1 MIKFNIQAKIRLAFA
16 MVFSIMLLV
25 AIYLFVQLN
34 AISKQTRTLYE
45 HPYRVSNTIRDMKAE
60 IYLNENL
67 AQNIRLADND
77 RQLDSLKA
85 IIDRKDKFILQS
97 FKIVSQQYLG
107 NKASVDS
114 AIAIYTAWEN
124 SCDKMYQLKK
134 DGITDSVQ
142 FLLKNSIIV
151 KFDSLVYSLS
161 IISDFAEN
169 KAKNTFKEVEEAKGN
184 AMYIS
189 LILILVSSILV
200 IFFIRYIS
208 QSVLR
213 PLKTFVNEANI
224 LLRKEEGPKVVAD
237 EKLLLLTLDELK
249 KAYQRIERQS
259 SEIELKNNQLSTIN
273 NELENKV
280 ELRTA
285 ELILANNKIAVQYES
300 SRHLASIVE
309 SSEDAIVSKSLDG
322 IIESWN
328 HAAEKMFGYTAGEA
342 IGKNILMI
350 IPPENTGDEHLIL
363 EKILNDETIHHYETV
378 RMKKN
383 GEKFP
388 VSLTVSPIKDSE
400 GKITGVSKTIRD
412 STQRIKGE
420 EDFAASE
427 MRYRRLFES
436 AKDGI
441 MILDAETGMIVDVNP
456 FMTEL
461 LGYSH
466 KEYLGKSIW
475 DVGHFKDIVAN
486 KENFLELQ
494 RKEYIR
500 YEDLPLETSA
510 GQIAHV
516 EFVSN
521 VYMVNNQKVIQC
533 NIRDISERYRAEE
546 AQQKWNTQFKK
557 LSFNAP
563 GMIYQFTRRTDGSYC
578 VPLAS
583 EGIRKIYGCS
593 PEDVKDDFSPI
604 VNVIHPN
611 DIENLIVEIE
621 NSAKNLTAFSLEYRA
636 QLPGES
642 IKWLLAKSIPEKLD
656 DGTITWYGFITDI
669 TERKQAED
677 ALFKLTEQLEHIGEM
692 AKIGGWELDIA
703 TTQVTY
709 SRETARI
716 HEVDFPYV
724 PPKLSQG
731 NEYYPP
737 DVWPDVQAAVQA
749 AIENGTAYDREWP
762 FITAKGKRIWVRAQG
777 FAVRENGKTIQ
788 LRGTFQ
794 DITERKQTEQ
804 TLQETQAILQTA
816 LNQSQAGIAIADAP
830 NGTLRFVNEAGLSI
844 RGGNYNEAVDN
855 VGINRYVGEWNILDL
870 DGRPLRDD
878 EVPLARAVMYG
889 ETSSREFIIRRAI
902 NDDRI
907 VLANAAPILDST
919 EKIIAGIVVFLD
931 ITERK
936 QAEEALKLSEGKY
949 RQLVN
954 NTDIGFVIVDDKGN
968 VVEANDPY
976 LKLAGYGSFEEI
988 SGRSVLEWT
997 APDEVENNA
1006 ANIALCTKQGYVQN
1020 FETVYLRTD
1029 GTRINIILDATTQN
1043 LPDDKRQIIAFCRNI
1058 TERKQ
1063 AEQALKKSEDFLIRT
1078 SEIARVGGWEMDLD
1092 QNKAIWT
1099 RTAAEIHGLPGTS
1112 EIDLD
1117 KAFNYF
1123 HPDDKQA
1130 VRNYVDAA
1138 IKAGESFEYEA
1149 RLVTAKGNERWIR
1162 SIGVPVLVSGKCHF
1176 VSGIVQD
1183 ITERKLAEN
1192 ELKMAKEKAEES
1204 EERFNLAMK
1213 ASNDGLFDW
1222 NLETNDIYY
1231 STAWKKMIG
1240 YEDHELANDF
1250 SVWEKTTEPEAVKKS
1265 WELQQKLISKEIDR
1279 FVLEFKMKHKD
1290 GHWVDILSRAGA
1302 IFNDSGKAI
1311 RIVGTHTDITER
1323 KQAEEEVKQEQSLR
1337 KTIVDSIPGT
1347 FYVLD
1352 ENGLYLS
1359 WNAYQRDEIVGKP
1372 ENLVAET
1379 NAADTIHPDDRAIIQ
1394 SKIANVL
1401 INGIDE
1407 IVESRV
1413 LLRGGPAFRWLVMT
1427 GRRIMIKGRPC
1438 LVGIGID
1445 ITGRK
1450 QAEEKLIS
1458 TLQNLELSNK
1468 DLEQF
1473 AYVANHDL
1481 QEPLRMIS
1489 SYTQLLERKYSDK
1502 LDQDASDYIHYAVDG
1517 AIRMQKLL
1525 NDLLE
1530 YSRIKSQSEQ
1540 NEPVDASA
1548 LLGQAVANLKQ
1559 LLTEN
1564 TALVTND
1571 DLPVINADEAQMIRV
1586 FQNLIENA
1594 VKFQKKTELPQIH
1607 ISCTKQDNMYRF
1619 SVADNGIGIEK
1630 QYHDKVF
1637 VVFQRLHSVKDYPGT
1652 GIGLSICK
1660 RIIERHGGTIWFES
1674 EVGEGTT
1681 FYFTIPK

>member
-1 MIKFNIQAKIRLAFA
+1 MKKLNIRKKIRLAFA

-25 AIYLFVQLN
+25 SIYLFVQLN
-34 AISKQTRTLYE
+34 SISQHTRTLYE
-45 HPYRVSNTIRDMKAE
+45 HPYQVSNTIREMKTE

-67 AQNIRLADND
+67 ARNIRYTDTDHA
-77 RQLDSLKA
+77 LDSLKA

-151 KFDSLVYSLS
+151 KFDSLVYSLNV
-161 IISDFAEN
+161 ISVFAEN
-169 KAKNTFKEVEEAKGN
+169 KARNTFKEVEEAEGN

-249 KAYQRIERQS
+249 NAYHNIERQRL
-259 SEIELKNNQLSTIN
+259 EIELINHQLATIN

-280 ELRTA
+280 ELRTS
-285 ELILANNKIAVQYES
+285 ELILANNELAIQYES
-300 SRHLASIVE
+300 SRHRASIVE
-309 SSEDAIVSKSLDG
+309 SSEDAIVSKSLNG
-322 IIESWN
+322 TIESWN
-328 HAAEKMFGYTAGEA
+328 HAAEKMFGYPAGEA

-350 IPPENTGDEHLIL
+350 IPTENAGDEQLIL
-363 EKILNDETIHHYETV
+363 EKILNDKTIQHYETV
-378 RMKKN
+378 RTKKN

-388 VSLTVSPIKDSE
+388 VSITVSPIKDNE
-400 GKITGVSKTIRD
+400 GDITGVSKIIRD
-412 STQRIKGE
+412 ITQRIKGE
-420 EDFAASE
+420 ENLAASE
-427 MRYRRLFES
+427 IRYRRLFES

-441 MILDAETGMIVDVNP
+441 LILDAETGKIVDVNP

-486 KENFLELQ
+486 KDNFLELQ
-494 RKEYIR
+494 QKEYIR
-500 YEDLPLETSA
+500 YDDLPLETSA

-533 NIRDISERYRAEE
+533 NIRDISERYQVEE
-546 AQQKWNTQFKK
+546 AQQRWNAQFKK

-563 GMIYQFTRRTDGSYC
+563 GMIFQFTRRADGSFY
-578 VPLAS
+578 VPIAS
-583 EGIRKIYGCS
+583 EGIRELYGCT
-593 PEDVKDDFSPI
+593 PEDVLEDFSPI
-604 VNVIHPN
+604 AEFIHPD
-611 DIENLIVEIE
+611 DIVKMMMEIE
-621 NSAKNLTAFSLEYRA
+621 HSAKNLTLFSFEYRV
-636 QLPGES
+636 QLPGKAM
-642 IKWLLAKSIPEKLD
+642 KWLLSVSTPEKME
-656 DGTITWYGFITDI
+656 DGTITWYGFNTDI
-669 TERKQAED
+669 TEHKQAED

-731 NEYYPP
+731 NEHYPP

-762 FITAKGKRIWVRAQG
+762 FITAKGKRIWVRVQG

-794 DITERKQTEQ
+794 DITERKQAEERLKLSEERYRFALETTGQIGWSTPPDGVVEDMPMWREYSGQSLEEVAGWKWLDAVHPDDRESAYKAWSNAAAQKSNYFTEY
-804 TLQETQAILQTA
+804 
-816 LNQSQAGIAIADAP
+816 
-830 NGTLRFVNEAGLSI
+830 R
-844 RGGNYNEAVDN
+844 
-855 VGINRYVGEWNILDL
+855 
-870 DGRPLRDD
+870 
-878 EVPLARAVMYG
+878 
-889 ETSSREFIIRRAI
+889 IRRADGI
-902 NDDRI
+902 YRNFMVRGI
-907 VLANAAPILDST
+907 PLLNADGSCKEWVGTCI
-919 EKIIAGIVVFLD
+919 D

-936 QAEEALKLSEGKY
+936 QAEA
-949 RQLVN
+949 
-954 NTDIGFVIVDDKGN
+954 
-968 VVEANDPY
+968 
-976 LKLAGYGSFEEI
+976 
-988 SGRSVLEWT
+988 
-997 APDEVENNA
+997 
-1006 ANIALCTKQGYVQN
+1006 
-1020 FETVYLRTD
+1020 
-1029 GTRINIILDATTQN
+1029 
-1043 LPDDKRQIIAFCRNI
+1043 
-1058 TERKQ
+1058 
-1063 AEQALKKSEDFLIRT
+1063 ALKKSEDFLIRT
-1078 SEIARVGGWEMDLD
+1078 SEIAKVGGWEMDLD

-1099 RTAAEIHGLPGTS
+1099 RTAADIHELPGTS

-1117 KAFNYF
+1117 KAFSFF
-1123 HPDDKQA
+1123 HSDDIKA
-1130 VRNYVDAA
+1130 VRNCANAA
-1138 IKAGESFEYEA
+1138 IKSGESFEFEA
-1149 RLVTAKGNERWIR
+1149 RIVTAKGKVRWIR

-1192 ELKMAKEKAEES
+1192 ELKRAKEKAEES

-1250 SVWEKTTEPEAVKKS
+1250 SVWEKTTEPEDVKKS

-1660 RIIERHGGTIWFES
+1660 RIIERHGGNIWFES

-1681 FYFTIPK
+1681 FYFTIPV

>member
-1 MIKFNIQAKIRLAFA
+1 MKKLNIRKKIRLAFA

-25 AIYLFVQLN
+25 SIYLFVQLN
-34 AISKQTRTLYE
+34 SISQHTRTLYE
-45 HPYRVSNTIRDMKAE
+45 HPYQVSNTIREMKTE

-67 AQNIRLADND
+67 ARNIRYTDTDHA
-77 RQLDSLKA
+77 LDSLKA

-151 KFDSLVYSLS
+151 KFDSLVYSLNV
-161 IISDFAEN
+161 ISVFAEN
-169 KAKNTFKEVEEAKGN
+169 KARNTFKEVEEAEGN

-249 KAYQRIERQS
+249 NAYHNIERQRL
-259 SEIELKNNQLSTIN
+259 EIELINHQLATIN

-486 KENFLELQ
+486 KDNFLELQ

-621 NSAKNLTAFSLEYRA
+621 NSAKNMTAFSLEYRA

-794 DITERKQTEQ
+794 DITERKQAEERLKLSEERYRFALETTGQIGWSTPPDGVVEDMPMWREYSGQSLEEVAGWKWLDAVHPDDRESAYKAWSNAAAQKSNYFTEY
-804 TLQETQAILQTA
+804 
-816 LNQSQAGIAIADAP
+816 
-830 NGTLRFVNEAGLSI
+830 R
-844 RGGNYNEAVDN
+844 
-855 VGINRYVGEWNILDL
+855 
-870 DGRPLRDD
+870 
-878 EVPLARAVMYG
+878 
-889 ETSSREFIIRRAI
+889 IRRADGI
-902 NDDRI
+902 YRNFMVRGI
-907 VLANAAPILDST
+907 PLLNADGSCKEWVGTCI
-919 EKIIAGIVVFLD
+919 D

-936 QAEEALKLSEGKY
+936 QAEA
-949 RQLVN
+949 
-954 NTDIGFVIVDDKGN
+954 
-968 VVEANDPY
+968 
-976 LKLAGYGSFEEI
+976 
-988 SGRSVLEWT
+988 
-997 APDEVENNA
+997 
-1006 ANIALCTKQGYVQN
+1006 
-1020 FETVYLRTD
+1020 
-1029 GTRINIILDATTQN
+1029 
-1043 LPDDKRQIIAFCRNI
+1043 
-1058 TERKQ
+1058 
-1063 AEQALKKSEDFLIRT
+1063 ALKKSEDFLIRT

-1099 RTAAEIHGLPGTS
+1099 RTAADIHGLPGTS

-1117 KAFNYF
+1117 KAFSFF
-1123 HPDDKQA
+1123 HSDDIKA
-1130 VRNYVDAA
+1130 VRNCANAA
-1138 IKAGESFEYEA
+1138 IKSGESFEFEA
-1149 RLVTAKGNERWIR
+1149 RLVTVKGNERWIR

-1240 YEDHELANDF
+1240 YEDHELPNDF

-1311 RIVGTHTDITER
+1311 RIVGTHADITER

-1540 NEPVDASA
+1540 NEPVDATA

>member
-1 MIKFNIQAKIRLAFA
+1 MKKLNIRKKIRLAFA

-25 AIYLFVQLN
+25 SIYLFVQLN
-34 AISKQTRTLYE
+34 SISQHTRTLYE
-45 HPYRVSNTIRDMKAE
+45 HPYQVSNTIREMKTE

-67 AQNIRLADND
+67 ARNIRYTDTDHA
-77 RQLDSLKA
+77 LDSLKA

-151 KFDSLVYSLS
+151 KFDSLVYSLNV
-161 IISDFAEN
+161 ISDFAEN
-169 KAKNTFKEVEEAKGN
+169 KAKNTFKEVEEAEGN

-249 KAYQRIERQS
+249 NAYHNIERQRL
-259 SEIELKNNQLSTIN
+259 EIELINHQLATIN

-794 DITERKQTEQ
+794 DITERKQAEERLKLSEERYRFALETTGQIGWSTPPDGVVEDMPMWREYSGQSLEEVAGWKWLDAVHPDDRESAYKAWSNAAAQKSNYFTEY
-804 TLQETQAILQTA
+804 
-816 LNQSQAGIAIADAP
+816 
-830 NGTLRFVNEAGLSI
+830 R
-844 RGGNYNEAVDN
+844 
-855 VGINRYVGEWNILDL
+855 
-870 DGRPLRDD
+870 
-878 EVPLARAVMYG
+878 
-889 ETSSREFIIRRAI
+889 IRRADGI
-902 NDDRI
+902 YRNFMVRGI
-907 VLANAAPILDST
+907 PLLNADGSCKEWVGTCI
-919 EKIIAGIVVFLD
+919 D

-936 QAEEALKLSEGKY
+936 QAEA
-949 RQLVN
+949 
-954 NTDIGFVIVDDKGN
+954 
-968 VVEANDPY
+968 
-976 LKLAGYGSFEEI
+976 
-988 SGRSVLEWT
+988 
-997 APDEVENNA
+997 
-1006 ANIALCTKQGYVQN
+1006 
-1020 FETVYLRTD
+1020 
-1029 GTRINIILDATTQN
+1029 
-1043 LPDDKRQIIAFCRNI
+1043 
-1058 TERKQ
+1058 
-1063 AEQALKKSEDFLIRT
+1063 ALKKSEDFLIRT

-1099 RTAAEIHGLPGTS
+1099 RTAADIHGLPGTS

-1117 KAFNYF
+1117 KAFSFF
-1123 HPDDKQA
+1123 HSDDIKA
-1130 VRNYVDAA
+1130 VRNCANAA
-1138 IKAGESFEYEA
+1138 IKSGESFEFEA
-1149 RLVTAKGNERWIR
+1149 RLVTVKGNERWIR

-1240 YEDHELANDF
+1240 YEDHELPNDF

-1311 RIVGTHTDITER
+1311 RIVGTHADITER

-1540 NEPVDASA
+1540 NEPVDATA